1 MRSGGPAVMEVDT
14 GAERCGDAASHL
26 HCRSEEAV
34 TGGDAKRLR
43 KGSGDDDHH
52 QYMDDDDDYGD
63 DEPPS
68 NPLDSYREDWV
79 EIYGKTGSFED
90 ETEILPMRHT
100 DGPIWPES
108 WPMNLLQIFSVKVV
122 EVMGDLQWPLDVYG
136 VVAVRDSLDRKRNIL
151 FCRERDDCQTLL
163 QACPSRAVV
172 VLDPVVFEV
181 DLKVKVEATIII
193 HVVQGS
199 TDFRARFSA
208 RTAGIDEDVVLLDSG
223 DRKVVVADDGLVVLQ
238 RRVVVVEEK
247 GKLNLRVEASENGS
261 DTVVGKQMSFS
272 ARPALRSEGRFVL
285 GFCTMSVIVACNSN
299 TNSNTPKIRKSN
311 SNTRSHGISNERS
324 TLPKSRRPPPG
335 GVGRPDC
342 GEHKQRRCRPT
353 PRQQHMHWLPTMSV
367 RSDLTSR
374 SCLTKR
380 MNPKSPD
387 FARYVVSGE
396 SEKTIG

>member
-1 MRSGGPAVMEVDT
+1 
-14 GAERCGDAASHL
+14 
-26 HCRSEEAV
+26 
-34 TGGDAKRLR
+34 
-43 KGSGDDDHH
+43 
-52 QYMDDDDDYGD
+52 MDDDDDYGD

-108 WPMNLLQIFSVKVV
+108 WPMNLLQVFSVKVV

-163 QACPSRAVV
+163 QASSQDK
-172 VLDPVVFEV
+172 VLSYHAFVYAYLTNNGFARREV
-181 DLKVKVEATIII
+181 ESTEHSTLEFTFAHLAYAVEATIII

-208 RTAGIDEDVVLLDSG
+208 RTTGIDEDVVLLDSG

-285 GFCTMSVIVACNSN
+285 GFCTMSVIVAWSV
-299 TNSNTPKIRKSN
+299 
-311 SNTRSHGISNERS
+311 
-324 TLPKSRRPPPG
+324 LP
-335 GVGRPDC
+335 
-342 GEHKQRRCRPT
+342 
-353 PRQQHMHWLPTMSV
+353 
-367 RSDLTSR
+367 
-374 SCLTKR
+374 
-380 MNPKSPD
+380 
-387 FARYVVSGE
+387 
-396 SEKTIG
+396 

>member
-1 MRSGGPAVMEVDT
+1 MEVDT

-122 EVMGDLQWPLDVYG
+122 EVMGDLQWPLDVFG

-181 DLKVKVEATIII
+181 DLKVKGRVPASQDKVLSYHAFVYAYLTNNGFARREVESTEHSTLEFTFAHLAYAVEATIII

-199 TDFRARFSA
+199 TDFRARFSG

-285 GFCTMSVIVACNSN
+285 GFCTMSVIVAWSV
-299 TNSNTPKIRKSN
+299 
-311 SNTRSHGISNERS
+311 
-324 TLPKSRRPPPG
+324 LP
-335 GVGRPDC
+335 
-342 GEHKQRRCRPT
+342 
-353 PRQQHMHWLPTMSV
+353 
-367 RSDLTSR
+367 
-374 SCLTKR
+374 
-380 MNPKSPD
+380 
-387 FARYVVSGE
+387 
-396 SEKTIG
+396 

>member
-181 DLKVKVEATIII
+181 DLKGTSISRQGFKLPCVCLCLPDKQWLCKKRGRVNRAQHVGVHICTFAYAVEATIII

-285 GFCTMSVIVACNSN
+285 GFCTMSVIVAWSV
-299 TNSNTPKIRKSN
+299 
-311 SNTRSHGISNERS
+311 
-324 TLPKSRRPPPG
+324 LP
-335 GVGRPDC
+335 
-342 GEHKQRRCRPT
+342 
-353 PRQQHMHWLPTMSV
+353 
-367 RSDLTSR
+367 
-374 SCLTKR
+374 
-380 MNPKSPD
+380 
-387 FARYVVSGE
+387 
-396 SEKTIG
+396 

>member
-1 MRSGGPAVMEVDT
+1 MEVDT

-90 ETEILPMRHT
+90 ETHLDALDSTVAAAIRARFIVVEFDFDALGIAVGGAEILPMRHT

-136 VVAVRDSLDRKRNIL
+136 VVADSSSLVL
-151 FCRERDDCQTLL
+151 TG
-163 QACPSRAVV
+163 PSRAVV

-285 GFCTMSVIVACNSN
+285 GFCTMSVIVAWSV
-299 TNSNTPKIRKSN
+299 
-311 SNTRSHGISNERS
+311 
-324 TLPKSRRPPPG
+324 LP
-335 GVGRPDC
+335 
-342 GEHKQRRCRPT
+342 
-353 PRQQHMHWLPTMSV
+353 
-367 RSDLTSR
+367 
-374 SCLTKR
+374 
-380 MNPKSPD
+380 
-387 FARYVVSGE
+387 
-396 SEKTIG
+396 